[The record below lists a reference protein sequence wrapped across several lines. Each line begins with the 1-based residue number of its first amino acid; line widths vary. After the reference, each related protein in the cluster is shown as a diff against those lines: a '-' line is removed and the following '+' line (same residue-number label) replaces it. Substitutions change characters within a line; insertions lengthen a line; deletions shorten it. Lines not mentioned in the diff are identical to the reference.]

1 MAKLICV
8 PLGCSAREQFAAELA
23 REPYG
28 TGVLVLPNRLLM
40 DDVRSKYA
48 NVETIGMDTLANKIL
63 NANGY
68 VNFTEISRRT
78 QELIVQDIIEYMVEK
93 EKRKLDG
100 VDYRPLSYFG
110 DLEKKTGFIKAM
122 TSLVGQLS
130 RSGATEGEIANIL
143 DSWDDRGE
151 FFGNK
156 DAGVRNV
163 YLMYRQY
170 LQNNQWYDLEGK
182 YRLANL
188 VLNREKPNLLWRK
201 IYISDFYSLDNLQI
215 KFLNKLARFCDI
227 TIGLCYERDSRD
239 VCGRQKLFAASEL
252 TYLQLVG
259 GELELGEGKKP
270 KKYNGFCSKED
281 KKLGQQQRQADL
293 QYLCTA
299 FGTNSEPVTAKSIH
313 TYRFSKQEAEMRW
326 VLARVKQL
334 LRQGVQAGNIVVA
347 VRDLNSYSGL
357 RLLADE
363 YGIPVA
369 LPLTTPLAAQPL
381 VTAVR
386 LLLESVVDN
395 ADGVDAYFALLTG
408 GLLPLLADVDVET
421 AESLR
426 EEEFFTSRKGAQ
438 TRVHELL
445 GEPQGAWQLMEKFI
459 AAIPASAAVSEY
471 IVAMTGL
478 LDGLQLE
485 QRLGAMHKAG
495 RLQLAEVAACL
506 RTRDTLK
513 QLLAQLLKDYQ
524 SCGCEKETVQLT
536 EWRSLLNDAVA
547 AEQLVLQHGRQD
559 GVLVTSVVNVQG
571 LSFDYVYI
579 MGLREGEFPK
589 IGNENWIYNDKERGE
604 LRSLGLDLPSTALDY
619 AEDAFFFASTVAAAR
634 KELYLTWWNEEKDD
648 QASAYIDAVQ
658 KLFTNLQSEAAP
670 EREPAS
676 PEELEQYGK
685 ALDNDWLTQQVGAWT
700 LAAAQA
706 DDIRGNEPQGAYNG
720 VLTAAGMEKQLRRTV
735 GASFTASKLEVYA
748 QCPFRYLGEQLWHQ
762 QQFAPKDDSVQPA
775 DEGSFLHEVL
785 ARFVGD
791 HLQEKLDQYTFEE
804 LNEELELAF
813 EDVFQEYTDQ
823 SKIVDSNMWRAEKPR
838 LWRLLQGWLSFE
850 YADQKKWIGFTPA
863 AVEWDFGMRNGKPLR
878 LKLNDRSEVTLKG
891 RIDRIDSDGTNVFVT
906 DYKRNTAPG
915 NKDLALGLDLQLPV
929 YLLAAAGLYAG
940 GSSVSGGCYLK
951 LNNDQRA
958 GKLVLE
964 NVGNGDLK
972 PAKNKPPYAE
982 SWESFTDFAQ
992 NLLTGYIEAI
1002 YQGNFVVAEP
1012 ANGCSKYCQL
1022 KDICRVQRGGGADND
1037 GE

>member
-78 QELIVQDIIEYMVEK
+78 QELIVQDIIEYMVEN
-93 EKRKLDG
+93 EKHKLDG

-110 DLEKKTGFIKAM
+110 DLEKKPGFIKAM

-130 RSGATEGEIANIL
+130 RSGATEGEIAGIL
-143 DSWDDRGE
+143 DAWDGRGA
-151 FFGNK
+151 FASK

-170 LQNNQWYDLEGK
+170 LQNKNWYDLEGK
-182 YRLANL
+182 YRLAMNKA
-188 VLNREKPNLLWRK
+188 KPKLIWKK

-227 TIGLCYERDSRD
+227 TIGLCYEKDSRD
-239 VCGRQKLFAASEL
+239 IQERKKLFAASEL

-259 GELELGEGKKP
+259 GELDLGEGKKP
-270 KKYNGFCSKED
+270 KKYNGFCFKED
-281 KKLGQQQRQADL
+281 RQLGQQQRQADL
-293 QYLCTA
+293 QHLCEA
-299 FGTNSEPVTAKSIH
+299 LGTSSAPVTTDSIH
-313 TYRFSKQEAEMRW
+313 TYSFSKQEAEMRW
-326 VLARVKQL
+326 VLAQVKQL
-334 LRQGVQAGNIVVA
+334 LRQGVRADEIAVA

-369 LPLTTPLAAQPL
+369 LPLVTPLAAQPL
-381 VTAVR
+381 AVMVR
-386 LLLESVVDN
+386 QLLASVVDN

-408 GLLPLLADVDVET
+408 GLLPLLAAADLKAAGD
-421 AESLR
+421 LR
-426 EEEFFTSRKGAQ
+426 GEIYFTSRTQAQ
-438 TRVHELL
+438 VQVHELL
-445 GEPQGAWQLMEKFI
+445 GEPQGVWQLAEEFI
-459 AAIPASAAVSEY
+459 AATPAAATLEEY
-471 IVAMTGL
+471 IAGMTML
-478 LDGLQLE
+478 LENLQLE
-485 QRLGAMHKAG
+485 QHLGALYKAG
-495 RLQLAEVAACL
+495 RLQLAAVTACL
-506 RTRDTLK
+506 RTRDSLMK
-513 QLLAQLLKDYQ
+513 LLQQLLQDYQ
-524 SCGCEKETVQLT
+524 SCGSAKEKLQLN
-536 EWRSLLNDAVA
+536 EWRGLLDEAMA

-559 GVLVTSVVNVQG
+559 GVLVTSVVNIQG

-604 LRSLGLDLPSTALDY
+604 LKQAGLDLPNTALDY
-619 AEDAFFFASTVAAAR
+619 AEDAFFFATTVAAAR
-634 KELYLTWWNEEKDD
+634 KELYLTWWNEDKED

-658 KLFTNLQSEAAP
+658 KLFVNLQSKAAP

-685 ALDNDWLTQQVGAWT
+685 ALDNEWLTQQVGTAA
-700 LAAAQA
+700 LEAAQA
-706 DDIRGNEPQGAYNG
+706 DDIRAAEPQGAYNG
-720 VLTAAGMEKQLRRTV
+720 GLMAAGMGTQLRKTV
-735 GASFTASKLEVYA
+735 GTGFTASKLEVYA
-748 QCPFRYLGEQLWHQ
+748 ECPFRYMGEQLWRQ
-762 QQFAPKDDSVQPA
+762 QLLVLKDDSLQPA
-775 DEGSFLHEVL
+775 DEGSLLHAVL
-785 ARFVGD
+785 ARFVGE
-791 HLQEKLDQYTFEE
+791 HMQEKLTQYTFDE
-804 LNEELELAF
+804 LLAELELAF
-813 EDVFQEYTDQ
+813 DDVFAEYAAEGKMLD
-823 SKIVDSNMWRAEKPR
+823 SKMWQAEKPR
-838 LWRLLQGWLSFE
+838 LWRLLQGWLRFE
-850 YADQKKWIGFTPA
+850 YADQKNWAGFMPA
-863 AVEWDFGMRNGKPLR
+863 AVEWDFSTKNGRPLR
-878 LKLNDRSEVTLKG
+878 FVLGDRSEVTLKG
-891 RIDRIDSDGTNVFVT
+891 RIDRIDSDGANVFIT
-906 DYKRNTAPG
+906 DYKRSTAPSG
-915 NKDLALGLDLQLPV
+915 KDLAAGLDLQLPV

-940 GSSVSGGCYLK
+940 GSSVSGGCYLQ
-951 LNNDQRA
+951 LNKGKRA

-964 NVGNGDLK
+964 DVGNGDLK
-972 PAKNKPPYAE
+972 PAKNPPPYAD
-982 SWESFTDFAQ
+982 SWESFTDYAQ
-992 NLLTGYIEAI
+992 NLLIGYIEAI

-1012 ANGCSKYCQL
+1012 AKGCSEYCQL
-1022 KDICRVQRGGGADND
+1022 KDICRVQRGGAADND

>member
-1 MAKLICV
+1 MVKLICV

-23 REPYG
+23 SEPYG

-68 VNFTEISRRT
+68 INFTEISRRT
-78 QELIVQDIIEYMVEK
+78 QELIVQDIIEYMVEN
-93 EKRKLDG
+93 EKHKLDG

-110 DLEKKTGFIKAM
+110 DLEKKPGFIKAM

-130 RSGATEGEIANIL
+130 RSGATEGEIAHVL

-151 FFGNK
+151 FLGSK

-170 LQNNQWYDLEGK
+170 LQNKKWYDLEGK
-182 YRLANL
+182 YRLANK
-188 VLNREKPNLLWRK
+188 VLNNAKPNLIWQK

-215 KFLNKLARFCDI
+215 IFLNKLAGFCDI
-227 TIGLCYERDSRD
+227 TIGMCYEKDSGD
-239 VCGRQKLFAASEL
+239 IQERQKLFAASKL

-259 GELELGEGKKP
+259 GELDLGEGKKP
-270 KKYNGFCSKED
+270 RKYKGFCFKED
-281 KKLGQQQRQADL
+281 RQLGQQQRQVDL
-293 QYLCTA
+293 QHLCEA
-299 FGTNSEPVTAKSIH
+299 LGTSSAPVTADSIH
-313 TYRFSKQEAEMRW
+313 IYSFSKQEAEMRW
-326 VLARVKQL
+326 VLAQVKQL

-363 YGIPVA
+363 YGVPVA

-381 VTAVR
+381 VTTVR

-395 ADGVDAYFALLTG
+395 ADGVNAYFALLTG
-408 GLLPLLADVDVET
+408 GLLPLLADADVET

-445 GEPQGAWQLMEKFI
+445 GEPQGAWQLMEEFI
-459 AAIPASAAVSEY
+459 AATPAAASIEEY
-471 IVAMTGL
+471 IESMSGL
-478 LDGLQLE
+478 LDNLQLE
-485 QRLGAMHKAG
+485 QRLGAMYKAG
-495 RLQLAEVAACL
+495 RLQLAEVTACL

-513 QLLAQLLKDYQ
+513 QLLLQLLKDYQ
-524 SCGCEKETVQLT
+524 SCGCAKEKLQLT
-536 EWRSLLNDAVA
+536 EWRSLLNEAVA

-579 MGLREGEFPK
+579 MGLCEGEFPK

-604 LRSLGLDLPSTALDY
+604 LQSLGLDLPNTALDY
-619 AEDAFFFASTVAAAR
+619 AEDAFFFATTVAAAR
-634 KELYLTWWNEEKDD
+634 KELCLTWWNEEKDD

-658 KLFTNLQSEAAP
+658 KLFTNLQSKAAP

-676 PEELEQYGK
+676 AEELEQYGK
-685 ALDNDWLTQQVGAWT
+685 ALDNDWLLQQVGAVT
-700 LAAAQA
+700 LAASKA
-706 DDIRGNEPQGAYNG
+706 DDIRASEPQGAYNG
-720 VLTAAGMEKQLRRTV
+720 VLTAADMEKQLRKTV

-748 QCPFRYLGEQLWHQ
+748 ECPFRYLGEQLWRQ
-762 QQFAPKDDSVQPA
+762 QQFAPKDDAVQPA

-791 HLQEKLDQYTFEE
+791 HLQEKLEQYTLDE

-813 EDVFQEYTDQ
+813 ADVFQEYTDQ
-823 SKIVDSNMWRAEKPR
+823 GRIVDSNLWQAEKPR

-850 YADQKKWIGFTPA
+850 YADQKNWSGYTPA
-863 AVEWDFGMRNGKPLR
+863 AVEWDFGTKNGKPLR
-878 LKLNDRSEVTLKG
+878 LKLSDRSEVTLKG
-891 RIDRIDSDGTNVFVT
+891 RIDRIDSDGANVFIT
-906 DYKRNTAPG
+906 DYKRSTAPSG
-915 NKDLALGLDLQLPV
+915 KDLAAGLDLQLPV

-940 GSSVSGGCYLK
+940 GSSVSGGCYLQ
-951 LNNDQRA
+951 LNKCKRA

-964 NVGNGDLK
+964 NVGNDDLK

-1002 YQGNFVVAEP
+1002 YQGNFVLAEP
-1012 ANGCSKYCQL
+1012 ANGCSEYCQL
-1022 KDICRVQRGGGADND
+1022 KDICRVQRGGAADND